1 MKKYLLSTLA
11 DGICVVLL
19 SVCPILCYASAF
31 SVKLEASVLIMAAVL
46 FSIVFSL
53 LSAFVKKQ
61 FEIRFMYDSNRFCG
75 IFGICLCK

>member
-31 SVKLEASVLIMAAVL
+31 SVKLESSVLIMAAVL

-53 LSAFVKKQ
+53 CKKQ
-61 FEIRFMYDSNRFCG
+61 FEIRFMYDSNCFCG
-75 IFGICLCK
+75 IFGICFCK